1 MESQL
6 RNINDLHIHEIRL
19 TSVARMRSFLP
30 MRRKLDSATAFPEST
45 LNFFLNL
52 LSLRGVTLS
61 IIHFSSF
68 LDEVQANIRKLRLLV
83 LSDLDQNIQILNLL
97 HSKGDSPIY
106 SRTISA

>member
-45 LNFFLNL
+45 LNFFL
-52 LSLRGVTLS
+52 TFY
-61 IIHFSSF
+61 H
-68 LDEVQANIRKLRLLV
+68 
-83 LSDLDQNIQILNLL
+83 
-97 HSKGDSPIY
+97 
-106 SRTISA
+106 